1 MQQSSPTAAAVVTTV
16 KAKVKEEEEE
26 KEECTCGRHTAL
38 LAKYN
43 ALLAEKSALELKM
56 FWKEHNKTQLRAA
69 MQWGNQNEVDGPNC
83 SCLAC
88 TVSGRKDEEKR
99 TSKRAGCCTFKPY
112 FEALLAEY
120 GLTVGYVESSSVACN
135 DETEPDGNMVY
146 DNDVHLVYVGRED
159 WVMFTYG
166 AKLWRAS
173 SCQDPELQK
182 LVRLFEVLQRE

>member
-1 MQQSSPTAAAVVTTV
+1 MV

-26 KEECTCGRHTAL
+26 KKECTCGRHTAL

-43 ALLAEKSALELKM
+43 ALLAEKSALELKL
-56 FWKEHNKTQLRAA
+56 FWNEYTTTQLQTA
-69 MQWGNQNEVDGPNC
+69 MQWGNRNDMDGPNC

-88 TVSGRKDEEKR
+88 TVSGRKDEEKK
-99 TSKRAGCCTFKPY
+99 TSKRADCCTFKPY

-120 GLTVGYVESSSVACN
+120 GLTVGYVKSSSVACEH
-135 DETEPDGNMVY
+135 DAAPDGNMVY
-146 DNDVHLVYVGRED
+146 DNDAHLVHCGRDD
-159 WVMFTYG
+159 WVSFTYG

-182 LVRLFEVLQRE
+182 LVCLFEVLQRE